1 MSYNLAFLTAA
12 RMTSAPRLTLS
23 IRRRFCAGA
32 ALHRPEWSEERNR
45 DTYGV
50 CANPR
55 GHGHDYRFTVEV
67 DGPLDPATGLV
78 EDYARLMRV
87 VDERIVDAVDHKHL
101 NHDVDFLRGVV
112 PTTENLLVQFWA
124 RLAPSLPPAVRLVR
138 LRLEEGEDCAC
149 SYEGP
154 AR

>member
-1 MSYNLAFLTAA
+1 VTQ
-12 RMTSAPRLTLS
+12 APQLTLS

-32 ALHRPEWSEERNR
+32 VLHRPAWTEERNR
-45 DTYGV
+45 ATYGV

-67 DGPLDPATGLV
+67 EGPLDPETGLV
-78 EDYARLMRV
+78 EDYAQLMRI
-87 VDERIVDAVDHKHL
+87 VDERIVLAVDHKHL
-101 NHDVDFLRGVV
+101 NHDVDFLREVV
-112 PTTENLLVQFWA
+112 PTTENLLVVFWE
-124 RLAPSLPPAVRLVR
+124 RLLPALPAPLRLIR

-154 AR
+154 IQ